1 MSGSGDLPSWSCSK
15 ALWSMRMVASQSD
28 FVLGFDG
35 LAVVRTETTLSII

>member
-1 MSGSGDLPSWSCSK
+1 
-15 ALWSMRMVASQSD
+15 MRMVASQSD